1 MADVKGTRKRRLAD
15 IDDLSVVEF
24 ETSEE
29 IDVVPT
35 FDRMGLNEDL
45 LRGIYSYG
53 IYFYLF
59 LNNF

>member
-1 MADVKGTRKRRLAD
+1 MTEVQLTRKRQVAD
-15 IDDLSVVEF
+15 IDDLSIVEF

-53 IYFYLF
+53 RI
-59 LNNF
+59 